1 MIMPRGQQLL
11 LPVNPGFIT
20 ASLLLALAINLLPLG
35 PMVWIPDALIL
46 ALAFWGVHQPWR
58 VGMGI
63 GFVLGLCMDVHQSS
77 LLGQHAL
84 AYTVLMYGTRVFH
97 RRVLWLRP
105 LQQPWQMVG
114 LFAAATRPTCWQAFW
129 RGGACRVGVSCWR
142 LCWRPSCG
150 PWSVGCCWRRSAARS
165 MGRTSFR
172 DRRAFQERG

>member
-35 PMVWIPDALIL
+35 PMVWMPDALIL

-84 AYTVLMYGTRVFH
+84 AYTVLTDETAD
-97 RRVLWLRP
+97 VLAGDLVVDS
-105 LQQPWQMVG
+105 VG
-114 LFAAATRPTCWQAFW
+114 SPGVAATGDAHGVRWLVLLA
-129 RGGACRVGVSCWR
+129 GVGALVVT
-142 LCWRPSCG
+142 LA
-150 PWSVGCCWRRSAARS
+150 WRRRGKRGAA
-165 MGRTSFR
+165 
-172 DRRAFQERG
+172 

>member
-35 PMVWIPDALIL
+35 PMVWMPDALIL

-114 LFAAATRPTCWQAFW
+114 LFAAAHAAYVLAGLLAG
-129 RGGACRVGVSCWR
+129 RGMPGWGVVLAPLLEALLWPLVSWM
-142 LCWRPSCG
+142 LLAPQ
-150 PWSVGCCWRRSAARS
+150 RRSVD
-165 MGRTSFR
+165 GQ
-172 DRRAFQERG
+172 DKLP